1 MKKQVWHIYERVYD
15 SILLRL
21 IPYRRLLINAVQGLN
36 PSDGLSYLD
45 AGCGTGN
52 LLAMLLSS
60 GLKIEAVG
68 ADFSPAMLKRAAVKL
83 ENSGN
88 RVRFFEVDLNK
99 ELPFDNSQFDGAT
112 CLNVLYALSEPDL
125 FIRELN
131 RVLKPGGVMIISTPL
146 LEPKIIPIVKEHLDA
161 LKAENPRFWLAV
173 FAGQVIGVF
182 LPTLLFVLINLFI
195 KGNKDLKFYSREE
208 LSTLISSAGFELEKV
223 ELIYGNQNWLIR
235 AVKQNMPSV
244 N

>member
-1 MKKQVWHIYERVYD
+1 MKKQVWHLYERVYD

-21 IPYRRLLINAVQGLN
+21 IPYQRLLKNAVQNLN
-36 PSDGLSYLD
+36 SRDGLAYLD

-52 LLAMLLSS
+52 LLALLLSTD
-60 GLKIEAVG
+60 LRIEAVG

-83 ENSGN
+83 ESSGN

-99 ELPFDNSQFDGAT
+99 ELPFANSQFDGAT
-112 CLNVLYALSEPDL
+112 CLNVLYALNEPDL

-131 RVLKPGGVMIISTPL
+131 RVLKPGGVVIISTPL
-146 LEPKIIPIVKEHLDA
+146 LRPKIFPIAKEHLDA
-161 LKAENPRFWLAV
+161 LKAESPRFWLAV

-182 LPTLLFVLINLFI
+182 FPTLLFVLINLFI

-208 LSTLISSAGFELEKV
+208 LSALISSAGFELEKV
-223 ELIYGNQNWLIR
+223 ELVYGNQNWFIR
-235 AVKQNMPSV
+235 AVKQNSLDV